1 MFTGCQWWD
10 NVHHAKVCLTADA
23 SPPPY
28 STVTLLAEVR
38 GWSTS
43 LFGGKT
49 LRVLNSSF
57 QHKLISSFVGY
68 FEVKSPSENP

>member
-1 MFTGCQWWD
+1 MFTGCRWRD
-10 NVHHAKVCLTADA
+10 NAHHAKVCLTADA
-23 SPPPY
+23 SPPY